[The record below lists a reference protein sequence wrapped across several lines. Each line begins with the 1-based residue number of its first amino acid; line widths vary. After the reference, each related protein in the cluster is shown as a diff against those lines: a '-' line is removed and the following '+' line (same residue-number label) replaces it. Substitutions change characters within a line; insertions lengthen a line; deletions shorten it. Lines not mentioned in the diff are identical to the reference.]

1 MLVDLPSHE
10 GSGMVRT
17 ESIVKAL
24 GVTDGASFEALM
36 AALSVGK
43 ADGLGSQ
50 NVDDPTLVHPAD
62 AVTRLRQ
69 FVEAENSGAAAAPTI
84 GLAGCV
90 LATPMLVHHRQFC
103 LHHHVHLC
111 LCKLVLCPCGEGNA
125 IDCMYW

>member
-1 MLVDLPSHE
+1 MLVELPAHE
-10 GSGMVRT
+10 GTGMVRT

-24 GVTDGASFEALM
+24 GVTDGASFEALI

-50 NVDDPTLVHPAD
+50 NVHDSTLVHPAD

-84 GLAGCV
+84 GLAGD
-90 LATPMLVHHRQFC
+90 LLGKPHAWR
-103 LHHHVHLC
+103 
-111 LCKLVLCPCGEGNA
+111 
-125 IDCMYW
+125 